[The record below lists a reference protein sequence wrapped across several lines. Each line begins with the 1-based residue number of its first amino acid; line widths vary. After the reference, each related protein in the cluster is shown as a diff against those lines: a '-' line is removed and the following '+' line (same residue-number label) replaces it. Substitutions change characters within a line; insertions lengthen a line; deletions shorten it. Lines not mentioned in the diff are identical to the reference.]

1 MSVLVFSDAQTAA
14 TAAATLLAGQLIE
27 KPSLVLGVDCAPAL
41 VPTFQSLGAMTANG
55 LLSWGKATV
64 FQLSE
69 RVREEEGQG
78 SLRAF
83 MDGALYSELAMNEA
97 QVLVPDDVSANWA
110 DSCHGFEDAILQAGG
125 MDVVLLTV
133 GPDGS
138 LLFNAPEEGI
148 APTTHVELYN
158 GEKIVTAGLST
169 LMSAKKLIVLMTGAD
184 MAETARTAIRG
195 AVNTSLPAS
204 MLQLHAAATFLLDE
218 EAASLLG

>member
-1 MSVLVFSDAQTAA
+1 MSVLVFFDAQTAA

-27 KPSLVLGVDCAPAL
+27 KPSLVLGIDCSETL
-41 VPTFQSLGAMTANG
+41 VPVFQSLRAMTMNG

-69 RVREEEGQG
+69 RVREEEKA
-78 SLRAF
+78 SLRSF
-83 MDGALYSELAMNEA
+83 MDSMLYSGLSLNEDR
-97 QVLVPDDVSANWA
+97 VLVPNDVSDNWA
-110 DSCHGFEDAILQAGG
+110 NSCHGFEDAILQTGG
-125 MDVVLLTV
+125 MDVVLLTT

-138 LLFNAPEEGI
+138 LLFNAPEEEI
-148 APTTHVELYN
+148 APTTHVELYR

-169 LMSAKKLIVLMTGAD
+169 LMSAKKLIVLITGRD
-184 MAETARTAIRG
+184 MAEAARG
-195 AVNTSLPAS
+195 AIQGAVDSKLPVS

>member
-1 MSVLVFSDAQTAA
+1 MSVLVFADAQTAA
-14 TAAATLLAGQLIE
+14 AAAATLLGGQLIE
-27 KPSLVLGVDCAPAL
+27 KPSLVLGLDGTPSL
-41 VPTFQSLGAMTANG
+41 VPVFQSLCAMTANG

-69 RVREEEGQG
+69 RVREEGKDSLHAFLNEALYGEL
-78 SLRAF
+78 SLR
-83 MDGALYSELAMNEA
+83 DE
-97 QVLVPDDVSANWA
+97 QVTVPADASDNWA

-138 LLFNAPEEGI
+138 LLFNTPDGDM

-169 LMSAKKLIVLMTGAD
+169 LMSAKKLIVLMTGREMAD
-184 MAETARTAIRG
+184 TARRAIRG
-195 AVNTSLPAS
+195 AVNSALPAS

>member
-14 TAAATLLAGQLIE
+14 AAAATLLAGQLIE

-41 VPTFQSLGAMTANG
+41 VSAFHSLSAMTANG
-55 LLSWGKATV
+55 LLNWGKATV

-69 RVREEEGQG
+69 RVREEGKA
-78 SLRAF
+78 SLRSF
-83 MDGALYSELAMNEA
+83 LDESLLGDLALKSA
-97 QVLVPDDVSANWA
+97 QVLAPADASDNWA

-125 MDVVLLTV
+125 MDVALLTV

-138 LLFNAPEEGI
+138 LLFNGLEGEI
-148 APTTHVELYN
+148 APTTHVELYQ
-158 GEKIVTAGLST
+158 GDKIVTAGLST
-169 LMSAKKLIVLMTGAD
+169 LMSAKKLIVLMTGQE
-184 MAETARTAIRG
+184 MAEAARSAIKG
-195 AVNTSLPAS
+195 AVNSSLPAS

>member
-1 MSVLVFSDAQTAA
+1 MSVLVYADAQTAA
-14 TAAATLLAGQLIE
+14 TAAATLLGGQLIE
-27 KPSLVLGVDCAPAL
+27 KPSLVLGLDCSPDL
-41 VPTFQSLGAMTANG
+41 VPVFQSLRAMTANG
-55 LLSWGKATV
+55 LLSWGKAVV

-69 RVREEEGQG
+69 RVREEGKG

-83 MDGALYSELAMNEA
+83 MDDALYGELSLGDGQIVAPAEA
-97 QVLVPDDVSANWA
+97 SDNWA

-138 LLFNAPEEGI
+138 LLFNAPEADV
-148 APTTHVELYN
+148 APTAHVELYN

-169 LMSAKKLIVLMTGAD
+169 LMSAKKLIVFMTGRE
-184 MAETARTAIRG
+184 MAETARRAIRG
-195 AVNTSLPAS
+195 AVNSDLPAS

>member
-14 TAAATLLAGQLIE
+14 AAAATLLAGQLIE

-41 VPTFQSLGAMTANG
+41 VSAFHSLSAMTANG
-55 LLSWGKATV
+55 LLNWGKATV

-69 RVREEEGQG
+69 RVREEGKA
-78 SLRAF
+78 SLRSF
-83 MDGALYSELAMNEA
+83 LDESLLGDLALKSA
-97 QVLVPDDVSANWA
+97 QVLAPADASDNWA

-125 MDVVLLTV
+125 MDVTLLTV

-138 LLFNAPEEGI
+138 LLFNGPEGEI
-148 APTTHVELYN
+148 APTTHVELYQ
-158 GEKIVTAGLST
+158 GDKIVTAGLST
-169 LMSAKKLIVLMTGAD
+169 LMSAKKLIVLMTGQE
-184 MAETARTAIRG
+184 MAETARSVIKG
-195 AVNTSLPAS
+195 AVNSNLPAS

>member
-14 TAAATLLAGQLIE
+14 AAAATLLAGQLIE

-41 VPTFQSLGAMTANG
+41 VSAFHSLSAMPANG
-55 LLSWGKATV
+55 LLNWGKATV

-69 RVREEEGQG
+69 RVREEGKA
-78 SLRAF
+78 SLRSF
-83 MDGALYSELAMNEA
+83 LDESLLGDLALKSA
-97 QVLVPDDVSANWA
+97 QVLAPADASDNWA

-125 MDVVLLTV
+125 MDVALLTV

-138 LLFNAPEEGI
+138 LLFNGPEGEI
-148 APTTHVELYN
+148 APTTHVELYQ
-158 GEKIVTAGLST
+158 GDKIVTAGIST
-169 LMSAKKLIVLMTGAD
+169 LMSAKKLIVLMTGRD
-184 MAETARTAIRG
+184 MAEVARSAIRG
-195 AVNTSLPAS
+195 AVNTALPAS

>member
-1 MSVLVFSDAQTAA
+1 MSVLVFSDAQTTAA
-14 TAAATLLAGQLIE
+14 AAATLLAGQLIE
-27 KPSLVLGVDCAPAL
+27 KPSLVLGIDSADAL
-41 VPTFQSLGAMTANG
+41 SPVFHSLSAMTANG

-69 RVREEEGQG
+69 RVREEGKA

-83 MDGALYSELAMNEA
+83 MNESLYGELSLSDR
-97 QVLVPDDVSANWA
+97 QVIAPDDASENWA

-125 MDVVLLTV
+125 MDVLLLSV
-133 GPDGS
+133 GQDGS
-138 LLFNAPEEGI
+138 LLFNAPEGDV
-148 APTTHVELYN
+148 APTTHVELYR

-169 LMSAKKLIVLMTGAD
+169 LMSARKLIVFMTGRE
-184 MAETARTAIRG
+184 MAETAQSAIRG
-195 AVNTSLPAS
+195 AVNSNLPAS

>member
-27 KPSLVLGVDCAPAL
+27 KPSLVLGVDCAAAL
-41 VPTFQSLGAMTANG
+41 VPVFQSLRAMTING
-55 LLSWGKATV
+55 LLSWGKATL

-69 RVREEEGQG
+69 RVREEGKD

-83 MDGALYSELAMNEA
+83 MDAALYSELSLNEDK
-97 QVLVPDDVSANWA
+97 VLAPDDVSENWA
-110 DSCHGFEDAILQAGG
+110 ASCHGFEDAMLQAGG
-125 MDVVLLTV
+125 MDVALLTV

-148 APTTHVELYN
+148 APTTHVELYQ

-184 MAETARTAIRG
+184 MAETARNAIRG

>member
-14 TAAATLLAGQLIE
+14 TAAATLLGGMIIE
-27 KPSLVLGVDCAPAL
+27 KPSLVLGVDCAASL
-41 VPTFQSLGAMTANG
+41 LPTVGSLRAMTANG

-69 RVREEEGQG
+69 RVREEGKE

-83 MDGALYSELAMNEA
+83 MDGALYGELSLKDG
-97 QVLVPDDVSANWA
+97 QVIVPDDVSDNWA

-125 MDVVLLTV
+125 MDVALLSV
-133 GPDGS
+133 GSDGS
-138 LLFNAPEEGI
+138 LLFNTPDGDI
-148 APTTHVELYN
+148 APTAHVELYN
-158 GEKIVTAGLST
+158 GEKIVTAGIST
-169 LMSAKKLIVLMTGAD
+169 IMSAKKLIVLMTGRD
-184 MAETARTAIRG
+184 MAETARGAIRG
-195 AVNTSLPAS
+195 AVNSALPAS

>member
-14 TAAATLLAGQLIE
+14 AAAATLLAGQLIE

-41 VPTFQSLGAMTANG
+41 VSAFHSLSAMTANG
-55 LLSWGKATV
+55 LLNWGKATV

-69 RVREEEGQG
+69 RVQEEGKA
-78 SLRAF
+78 SLRSF
-83 MDGALYSELAMNEA
+83 LDESLLGDLALKSA
-97 QVLVPDDVSANWA
+97 QVLAPADASDNWA

-125 MDVVLLTV
+125 MDVALLTV

-138 LLFNAPEEGI
+138 LLFNGPEGEI
-148 APTTHVELYN
+148 APTTHVELYQ
-158 GEKIVTAGLST
+158 GDKIVTAGLST
-169 LMSAKKLIVLMTGAD
+169 LMSAKKLIVLMTGQE
-184 MAETARTAIRG
+184 MAETARSVIKG
-195 AVNTSLPAS
+195 AVNSSLPAS